1 MNTLKD
7 CREKLAKEISVP
19 CLFARQP
26 NVPFRSAQ
34 TLCPDCRA
42 PLKVLKTRRRT
53 LRTLHLGCFSAHETF
68 LHCTGC
74 SNKRIYAAEQL
85 KRLAPRGCSLG
96 YDVMVF
102 VGMAFFMRHNRTRE
116 IIEQLL
122 SRNVPISSSE
132 VEYLA
137 RKFIVHL
144 ALAHRRCTPRI
155 KKAMSEKGGYMLHLD
170 GTCEGGGP
178 MLMSSLDSI
187 SEIVLGNVKV
197 PSEKA
202 DELIPMLRD
211 IKRRYGTPLAL
222 VHDMGA
228 GILAAVKKV
237 FEGVPDFICHFHFL
251 RDLGKDLLEKDYDGI
266 RARLRTHGIAQKL
279 RDRARLLKSV
289 MDQEPDLVER
299 FSHSLAAQSPDTE
312 TIDRFPLLCAYSLIQ
327 WALEGKTM
335 GHGYGFP
342 FDQPHLQFARR
353 LVVLSEH
360 LEQIKDTHLRG
371 QWKDNI
377 PFFKLSCELN
387 KVSAD
392 KQLLKM
398 IERIDHKI
406 QVFDQLRAAMRIAHQ
421 GGSAGLNSGSE
432 PAPIGPI
439 KKALKKFR
447 RKITSR
453 CDYSSNP
460 GWKTMIK
467 QIDKYWDKLFADP
480 IAVQTSHGLRLIQP
494 QRTNNILERFFRD
507 FRRGVRRKT
516 GRNSIGRFLQSMIAD
531 TPLVRNLENPQYL
544 KILLNGHT
552 DLEACFADIDVEEV
566 RTEMDAAQSSPE
578 KVPKKIRRLIAT
590 PSFPDTL
597 CRLFRKAA

>member
-1 MNTLKD
+1 MGSF
-7 CREKLAKEISVP
+7 C
-19 CLFARQP
+19 
-26 NVPFRSAQ
+26 
-34 TLCPDCRA
+34 
-42 PLKVLKTRRRT
+42 
-53 LRTLHLGCFSAHETF
+53 AHETF
-68 LHCTGC
+68 LHCNHC
-74 SNKRIYAAEQL
+74 SNKRIYPAEQL
-85 KRLAPRGCSLG
+85 NRLVPRGCCFG

-102 VGMAFFMRHNRTRE
+102 VGKAFFMQHHRTRE
-116 IIEQLL
+116 IVDQLL
-122 SRNVPISSSE
+122 SRNVAISSSG

-137 RKFIVHL
+137 RKFVVHL
-144 ALAHRRCTPRI
+144 ALAHRRCAPRI
-155 KKAMSEKGGYMLHLD
+155 RKAMREKGGYILHLD

-202 DELIPMLRD
+202 DELIPMLRE

-237 FEGVPDFICHFHFL
+237 FDGIPDFICHFHFL
-251 RDLGKDLLEKDYDGI
+251 RDLGNDLLEKDYDGI
-266 RARLRTHGIAQKL
+266 RKSLRKHGITQKL

-299 FSHSLAAQSPDTE
+299 FSHSLHADSPDTE

-335 GHGYGFP
+335 GQGYGFP
-342 FDQPHLQFARR
+342 FDRPHLQFAKR
-353 LVVLSEH
+353 LIVLSGH
-360 LEQIKDTHLRG
+360 LEQIRDLHLRG

-377 PFFKLSCELN
+377 PFFKLSRELN
-387 KVSAD
+387 KVCAD

-398 IERIDHKI
+398 IERMDHKI
-406 QVFDQLRAAMRIAHQ
+406 QVFDTLREAMRIAHQ
-421 GGSAGLNSGSE
+421 KGSAGLNSGSE
-432 PAPIGPI
+432 PTPMGPI
-439 KKALKKFR
+439 KKALRKFR
-447 RKITSR
+447 RNITSR
-453 CDYSSNP
+453 SDYPASC
-460 GWKTMIK
+460 GLKTMIK

-480 IAVQTSHGLRLIQP
+480 ISVQTSNGVRLIQP

-531 TPLVRNLENPQYL
+531 TPLVKNLENPQYL
-544 KILLNGHT
+544 KILLKGHA
-552 DLEACFADIDVEEV
+552 DLEECFADVDIDAV
-566 RTEMDAAQSSPE
+566 RRGMDSAQRSPE
-578 KVPKKIRRLIAT
+578 KVPKKIRKLIADA
-590 PSFPDTL
+590 SFPEML
-597 CRLFRKAA
+597 CRLFRKAV